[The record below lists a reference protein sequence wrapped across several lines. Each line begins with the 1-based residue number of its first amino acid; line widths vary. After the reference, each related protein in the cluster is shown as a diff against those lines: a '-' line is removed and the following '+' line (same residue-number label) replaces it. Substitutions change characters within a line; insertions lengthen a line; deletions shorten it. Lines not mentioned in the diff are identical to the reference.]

1 MHGSNKSDEILRC
14 VHCEYSTNFKSNL
27 RKHIRIMHK
36 REKKHLCDLCNL
48 RFEFPNELKNH
59 CEKVHEEIKDYKFSC
74 DFCVKVFKYKSQ
86 LTTHKEYN
94 HTIVG
99 EKDSDTNQISKIPN
113 QVEQIDCKTCSKRC
127 LGSSLYIKHHQE
139 IHGSIPVEYENK
151 GGRHLFRPR
160 L

>member
-1 MHGSNKSDEILRC
+1 MHGSNKSDEIIRC

-74 DFCVKVFKYKSQ
+74 DLCIASGAQ
-86 LTTHKEYN
+86 
-94 HTIVG
+94 
-99 EKDSDTNQISKIPN
+99 
-113 QVEQIDCKTCSKRC
+113 
-127 LGSSLYIKHHQE
+127 
-139 IHGSIPVEYENK
+139 
-151 GGRHLFRPR
+151 
-160 L
+160 